1 MNTAAGQQ
9 QQQQQGGTGG
19 GINMQSNLFA
29 ESLKYLNMEM
39 PGAAPTPMPGMMPG
53 QQQQQQQQHNP
64 MQAVG
69 TTISCTVLLCAL

>member
-1 MNTAAGQQ
+1 MNTAAGQQQ

-53 QQQQQQQQHNP
+53 QQQQQQHNP
-64 MQAVG
+64 MQAV
-69 TTISCTVLLCAL
+69 SASAML